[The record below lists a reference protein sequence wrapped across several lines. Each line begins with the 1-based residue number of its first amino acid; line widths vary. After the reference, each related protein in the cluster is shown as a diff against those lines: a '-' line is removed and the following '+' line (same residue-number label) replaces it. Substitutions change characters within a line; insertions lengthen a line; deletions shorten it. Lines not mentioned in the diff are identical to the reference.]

1 MKSEIVQLHRYF
13 IKNRSNMADVA
24 IFLLKCCGM
33 DQTVLDYGCR
43 KTKKLIWGMEGKILW
58 LMAAWLPHAP
68 TSHQYTE
75 KTQLNLS
82 NFHLGNRKY
91 FPFRQCLKETRFRS
105 DLTLTIE
112 SHLKLTYVHTVST
125 VPLKNDSTI
134 KNMK

>member
-1 MKSEIVQLHRYF
+1 MLWHGRPNSFGLWLPEDKKANMRHGRENIV
-13 IKNRSNMADVA
+13 A
-24 IFLLKCCGM
+24 
-33 DQTVLDYGCR
+33 YGCL
-43 KTKKLIWGMEGKILW
+43 TT
-58 LMAAWLPHAP
+58 PAP

-75 KTQLNLS
+75 KTQLNLF
-82 NFHLGNRKY
+82 NFHLGNGKY

-134 KNMK
+134 KNMKN